1 MFGVRGAGRQE
12 KSSNAATSA
21 RVAIACRVAALV
33 LCAVFLRS
41 VARFYHPGFGFTAL
55 IGFAEGQPNEAPA
68 LRAVPHIVRPPST
81 SYDGQF
87 YAQRALDPLARD
99 PAVDR
104 AMDLAPYRARRIL
117 FSWTAYLAGLGRPA
131 WILEAYA
138 LQNVVC
144 WLVLAVLLTRWCDV
158 GTRRGLAL
166 WTACLFS
173 HGLLWSVR
181 FALLDGPSL
190 LLIALSVLAIE
201 KGRPL
206 VAAAMTGVAALGRE
220 TNVLAAL
227 AQPLPRTQ
235 REWARTAAAVLLV
248 VLPVLVWTDY
258 LWSIYRSTL
267 LTDTDQLTMP
277 ATAYALVFARSL
289 KAVAAG
295 GLVSGAGLNLL
306 SIVAVTAQAGFVV
319 TRREWKQPWWRVAA
333 GYVLLALVLNRVL
346 WDPHTGALTRVLLPL
361 TVGFN
366 VQLGGED
373 RTSRFWPWFVAG
385 NLHLAGVFRV
395 MPLV

>member
-1 MFGVRGAGRQE
+1 
-12 KSSNAATSA
+12 
-21 RVAIACRVAALV
+21 
-33 LCAVFLRS
+33 

-68 LRAVPHIVRPPST
+68 LRAVPHIVRAPSV
-81 SYDGQF
+81 SSDGQF

-131 WILEAYA
+131 WIIEAYA

-144 WLVLAVLLTRWCDV
+144 WLLLAILVTRWCDV
-158 GTRRGLAL
+158 STPRGLAV

-181 FALLDGPSL
+181 FALLDGPSF
-190 LLIALSVLAIE
+190 LLIALSVLAVE

-206 VAAAMTGVAALGRE
+206 LSAAVTGIAALGRE
-220 TNVLAAL
+220 TNVLAAF
-227 AQPLPRTQ
+227 AQPFPRSP
-235 REWARTAAAVLLV
+235 REWRRAALAVIFLTLPILL
-248 VLPVLVWTDY
+248 WTDY

-267 LTDTDQLTMP
+267 LTDTDQLVLP
-277 ATAYALVFARSL
+277 GSAFALVLTRS
-289 KAVAAG
+289 VRAAAAN
-295 GLVSGAGLNLL
+295 GLLSGAGTNLL
-306 SIVAVTAQAGFVV
+306 IIAATVVQAAFVAIRRDW
-319 TRREWKQPWWRVAA
+319 TRPWWRVAA
-333 GYVLLALVLNRVL
+333 GYVVLALMLNRVL

-361 TVGFN
+361 TMSFN
-366 VQLGGED
+366 FQLAGENNPK
-373 RTSRFWPWFVAG
+373 RFWPWFLAG
-385 NLHLAGVFRV
+385 NLHLAGVFKV